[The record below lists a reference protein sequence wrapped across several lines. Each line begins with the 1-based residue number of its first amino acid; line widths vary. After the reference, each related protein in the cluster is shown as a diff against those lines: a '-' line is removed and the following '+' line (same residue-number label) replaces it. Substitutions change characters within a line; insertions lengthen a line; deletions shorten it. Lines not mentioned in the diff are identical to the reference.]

1 MTRIG
6 DSTVLLPVD
15 VSGDATAPE
24 GVFALLDPVNV
35 VVLGYYPVPD
45 QAAPAQIKYAN
56 EDDAAERLAAVA
68 DRLRE
73 DEGTVTEVLVFTHDR
88 GETVDRVAEEY
99 DCAAVVTTGTVDR
112 VERVLVPLRGR
123 GNLDGILAVVADLVA
138 DTGASVTLFHAVDGD
153 GDGDSD
159 GDEGERLLADA
170 ADRLAEAGLD
180 AARIDR
186 RRVETDDPAAAI
198 REAAAGFDVV
208 VIGES
213 EPSLRDRILGATP
226 TSVVD
231 RTDAPTV
238 VVRDRS

>member
-1 MTRIG
+1 MTRTS

-15 VSGDATAPE
+15 VSGDATPPA
-24 GVFALLDPVNV
+24 GVLALLGPVDV

-56 EDDAAERLAAVA
+56 EDAAADRLATIA

-73 DEGTVTEVLVFTHDR
+73 DDGTVTEVLVFTHDR
-88 GETVDRVAEEY
+88 DETVDRVAEEY
-99 DCAAVVTTGTVDR
+99 DCAAVVTTGTVAA

-123 GNLDGILAVVADLVA
+123 ENLAGILAVVADLVA
-138 DTGASVTLFHAVDGD
+138 DTRATVTLFHAVDGD
-153 GDGDSD
+153 GDR
-159 GDEGERLLADA
+159 DEGERLLADA
-170 ADRLAEAGLD
+170 VDRLTEAGVD
-180 AARIDR
+180 ATRTDR
-186 RRVETDDPAAAI
+186 RLVETDDPAAAI
-198 REAAAGFDVV
+198 REAAAEFDVV

-213 EPSLRDRILGATP
+213 EPSLRERILGATP
-226 TSVVD
+226 ATVVD